1 MYVSELYRRI
11 FMIINGKKREF
22 PEGTSIT
29 EMLKGLNLDVEKVVV
44 EVNQDIIAKDAFADH
59 ALNTG
64 DKIEIIAFVGGG

>member
-1 MYVSELYRRI
+1 
-11 FMIINGKKREF
+11 MIINGKKREF

-29 EMLKGLNLDVEKVVV
+29 EMLQALNLDVQKVVV
-44 EVNQDIIAKDAFADH
+44 EVNQIIIEKDAFTDH